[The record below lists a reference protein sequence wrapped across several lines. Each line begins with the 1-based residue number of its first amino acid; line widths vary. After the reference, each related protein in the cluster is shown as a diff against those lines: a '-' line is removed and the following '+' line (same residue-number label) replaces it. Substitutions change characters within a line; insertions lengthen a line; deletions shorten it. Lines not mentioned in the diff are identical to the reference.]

1 MKKMIIAMMLSASV
15 VLMGCGAS
23 EPTVLDQKCVEI
35 QKARGTAESQI
46 KSMCTSPAS
55 AQ

>member
-1 MKKMIIAMMLSASV
+1 MKKMIIAAMLTASV
-15 VLMGCGAS
+15 VLMGCVAS

-46 KSMCTSPAS
+46 KAMCSQPAK
-55 AQ
+55 

>member
-1 MKKMIIAMMLSASV
+1 MKKMIIAAMLTASV

-46 KSMCTSPAS
+46 KAMCSQPAK
-55 AQ
+55 